1 MLFNVAKMSL
11 WGYSLDMD
19 KMLTAAQ
26 AAALLQVTRQ
36 TLRNWERSGSIEV
49 VRIGGTVRYPLSTLT
64 KETGQ
69 NEKPKE

>member
-1 MLFNVAKMSL
+1 
-11 WGYSLDMD
+11 MD

-26 AAALLQVTRQ
+26 ASKLLQVSRQ
-36 TLRNWERSGSIEV
+36 TLRNWEKAGSIEV

-69 NEKPKE
+69 NEQPKD